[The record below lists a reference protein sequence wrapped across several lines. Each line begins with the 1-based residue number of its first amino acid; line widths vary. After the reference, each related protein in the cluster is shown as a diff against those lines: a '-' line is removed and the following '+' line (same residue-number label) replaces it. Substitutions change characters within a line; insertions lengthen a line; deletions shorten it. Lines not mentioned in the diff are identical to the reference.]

1 MKLKMKS
8 LNLLEAC
15 SIVGD
20 VLALR
25 MALVSNREA
34 MSSLMPLRNCLTLL
48 RAKLPWF
55 RIMRAIF
62 YILLIILS
70 TKLGEFMLGNLILF
84 HIMLFIYKN
93 EASSSRQSNHVKLP
107 KKKTLTASNDHNISF
122 KTFDASYVLT
132 NKSCKIVAKYVGG
145 KHKGSK
151 TYVWVPKVL
160 ISNVK
165 GPKTVWVPKNKA

>member
-20 VLALR
+20 ALALR

-34 MSSLMPLRNCLTLL
+34 MSSLMPLKDCLILL
-48 RAKLPWF
+48 RARLLWF

-70 TKLGEFMLGNLILF
+70 TKLGEFMLRNLILF
-84 HIMLFIYKN
+84 LTML
-93 EASSSRQSNHVKLP
+93 L
-107 KKKTLTASNDHNISF
+107 
-122 KTFDASYVLT
+122 
-132 NKSCKIVAKYVGG
+132 
-145 KHKGSK
+145 
-151 TYVWVPKVL
+151 
-160 ISNVK
+160 
-165 GPKTVWVPKNKA
+165 